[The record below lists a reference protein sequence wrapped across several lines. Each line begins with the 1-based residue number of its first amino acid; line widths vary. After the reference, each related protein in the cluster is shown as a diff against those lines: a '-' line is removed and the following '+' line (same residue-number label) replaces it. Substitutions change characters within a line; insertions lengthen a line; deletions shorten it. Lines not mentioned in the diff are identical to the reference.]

1 MNKDLLVRTISAS
14 LLLLFTIGIYTYT
27 GTSGLLVLGLIVVII
42 GAYEYTNL
50 FLKDDLALKIL
61 FLLTSVISIPLF
73 YIYTVSPLV
82 YISLFVITLGTFFC
96 KRSANDFKEIHK
108 SISILFL
115 GYFYT
120 IICPFFLFRILS
132 IENTGLKLF
141 FSVLLITFSSD
152 VFAYVFGRA
161 FGKSLLFPLIS
172 PKKTIAGAFGGLLAP
187 SILSYAA
194 LFYFF
199 DLSSPIYSVII
210 GLLCGVATQTGD
222 FFASLL
228 KRVAGVKDSG
238 KIMPG
243 HGGVLDRF
251 DGLYFSGPV
260 FYTLYYFQQL

>member
-1 MNKDLLVRTISAS
+1 MNKELLIRTISA
-14 LLLLFTIGIYTYT
+14 LLLLLLTVVTYKFAGT
-27 GTSGLLVLGLIVVII
+27 GGLLVLGLIVILI
-42 GAYEYTNL
+42 GAYEYSNL
-50 FLKDDLALKIL
+50 FLKNDLPLKIL
-61 FLLTSVISIPLF
+61 FLSTSVISIPLF
-73 YIYTVSPLV
+73 YIHTVSPLV
-82 YISLFVITLGTFFC
+82 YISLVVITFGTFVC
-96 KRSANDFKEIHK
+96 KRGAGNFNEIHK
-108 SISILFL
+108 SISTLFL

-132 IENTGLKLF
+132 IETNGLKLF

-161 FGKSLLFPLIS
+161 FGRSLLFPLIS

-187 SILSYAA
+187 CIFSYVT
-194 LFYFF
+194 LFYLFN
-199 DLSSPIYSVII
+199 LSNPLYSVII
-210 GLLCGVATQTGD
+210 GLLCGLATQTGD

-260 FYTLYYFQQL
+260 FYTLYYFLHS